1 MDNER
6 IEECINLLKSL
17 GFQAIIV
24 TPTDKISNLSRVADM
39 TLIATS
45 DERNHQRVSTVT
57 KWTQKEA
64 IHEQASEAVI
74 G

>member
-6 IEECINLLKSL
+6 IEECIQLLKSL

-24 TPTDKISNLSRVADM
+24 TPTDKISNLSKVAD
-39 TLIATS
+39 TTYIAAS
-45 DERNHQRVSTVT
+45 EERNGIRRSSVVKWQQR
-57 KWTQKEA
+57 
-64 IHEQASEAVI
+64 